1 MGGRIVEIVTL
12 LIVSIII
19 FNVLTHGTAA
29 DSLAKDTFNFVNTE
43 TRSLEGM

>member
-1 MGGRIVEIVTL
+1 MGGKVVEIVTL

-19 FNVLTHGTAA
+19 YNVLTHGTAA
-29 DSLAKDTFNFVNTE
+29 DTLAKDSFNFINTE